1 VNEAPSFPLPFLQVR
16 LQWEPIIKRAREVA
30 ADGEMTLRQ
39 CFYVLVSEGLLPNSD
54 YSYKRLSDLTAQ
66 ARREG
71 WFPAFLD
78 GTREVFRHDTW
89 DGIEH
94 AVSDLSDTY
103 RRDRTEGQPRQVW
116 IAAEK
121 RTLARQL
128 QGWFSDLGC
137 PVVVCAGYASQTL
150 CDDVRA
156 AVEQDGRPSLL
167 VYAGDFDPSG
177 EDIARDFVERV
188 GSFEQVERVAVS
200 AEQVE
205 ALELPPLPGE
215 STDARAAGF
224 VARHGRLV
232 QVEVEAVPPG
242 TLQRLYQEALD
253 AVWDVSASED
263 VLARE
268 ADERERLLALRE
280 GLAE

>member
-1 VNEAPSFPLPFLQVR
+1 
-16 LQWEPIIKRAREVA
+16 
-30 ADGEMTLRQ
+30 MTLRQ
-39 CFYVLVSEGLLPNSD
+39 CFYVLVSEELVPNSD

-71 WFPAFLD
+71 RFPAFID
-78 GTREVFRHDTW
+78 GTREVRRHPTW
-89 DGIEH
+89 NGVEDAI
-94 AVSDLSDTY
+94 AFTARAY
-103 RRDRTEGQPRQVW
+103 RRYRAEGQPRQVW
-116 IAAEK
+116 IGGEK
-121 RTLARQL
+121 RTLALQL
-128 QGWFSDLGC
+128 ERWFSDLGC

-156 AVEQDGRPSLL
+156 AVELDGRPSLL

-188 GSFEQVERVAVS
+188 GSFDQVERVAVT

-205 ALELPPLPGE
+205 ALELPPLPGKA
-215 STDARAAGF
+215 TDARAAGF

-253 AVWDVSASED
+253 AVWDASASED

-268 ADERERLLALRE
+268 AVERGRLLDLLR
-280 GLAE
+280 GLDE